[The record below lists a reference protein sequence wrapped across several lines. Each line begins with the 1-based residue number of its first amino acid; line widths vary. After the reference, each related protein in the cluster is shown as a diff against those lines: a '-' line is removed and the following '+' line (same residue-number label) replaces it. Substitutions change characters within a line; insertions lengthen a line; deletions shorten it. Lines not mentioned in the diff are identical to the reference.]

1 MAVSSLTMKLD
12 SAFSMNGNG
21 KVNVYLYKY
30 GNADITRE
38 GVTTKVNPVSEVE
51 GVALQLN
58 DLITFN
64 DDITTEDV
72 KGIYDFFEKSYMAGD
87 SLTTDIKV
95 KLTSDN
101 IVFSLCSTNLNEKQA
116 KGEFVNFIN
125 DILQGI
131 CNNAYAVL
139 EDDKNKIKKFI
150 NKFYE

>member
-1 MAVSSLTMKLD
+1 MKAKKINSFEEFINEDSMQIMYTMTFTLKDL
-12 SAFSMNGNG
+12 M
-21 KVNVYLYKY
+21 KY
-30 GNADITRE
+30 N
-38 GVTTKVNPVSEVE
+38 
-51 GVALQLN
+51 
-58 DLITFN
+58 LITFN